1 MRLVYRHFDFKSDI
15 MGLFSFLSESNS
27 NHDAPQFAWKSL
39 DDIAT
44 LEAIIEASSNKPA
57 VIFKHSTRC
66 GISKMALKQF
76 EKEYPKNHEDDLYLL
91 DLLAH
96 RDISHA
102 IAEKFNVVHQS
113 PQVLVVR
120 NGHSVYDASHSLIDA
135 ATTQR
140 ILHTR

>member
-1 MRLVYRHFDFKSDI
+1 
-15 MGLFSFLSESNS
+15 MGLFSFLSGSNS
-27 NHDAPQFAWKSL
+27 NDDAPQFAWKSL
-39 DDIAT
+39 DDLAT
-44 LEAIIEASSNKPA
+44 LDAIIQDSINHP
-57 VIFKHSTRC
+57 VLIFKHSTRC

-76 EKEYPKNHEDDLYLL
+76 EQEYPKSHEDHLYLL
-91 DLLAH
+91 DLLEH
-96 RDISHA
+96 RDISNA

>member
-1 MRLVYRHFDFKSDI
+1 M
-15 MGLFSFLSESNS
+15 
-27 NHDAPQFAWKSL
+27 
-39 DDIAT
+39 AT
-44 LEAIIEASSNKPA
+44 LEAILEGSSNKPA

-76 EKEYPKNHEDDLYLL
+76 EQAYPKNHEDDLYLL
-91 DLLAH
+91 DLLNF
-96 RDISHA
+96 REISNA
-102 IAEKFNVVHQS
+102 IAEKLGVVHQS

-135 ATTQR
+135 ATTER

>member
-1 MRLVYRHFDFKSDI
+1 
-15 MGLFSFLSESNS
+15 MGLFSFLSGSNS
-27 NHDAPQFAWKSL
+27 HDDAPPFAWKPL
-39 DDIAT
+39 EDMAT
-44 LEAIIEASSNKPA
+44 LEAILEGSSNKPA

-76 EKEYPKNHEDDLYLL
+76 EQAYPKNHEDDLYLL
-91 DLLAH
+91 DLLNF
-96 RDISHA
+96 REISNA
-102 IAEKFNVVHQS
+102 IAEKLGVVHQS

-135 ATTQR
+135 ATTER

>member
-1 MRLVYRHFDFKSDI
+1 MSI
-15 MGLFSFLSESNS
+15 FSFLSGSNPADETS
-27 NHDAPQFAWKSL
+27 KFHWRALEDLNTL
-39 DDIAT
+39 D
-44 LEAIIEASSNKPA
+44 AIIQASSEHPV

-66 GISKMALKQF
+66 GVSKMALRQF
-76 EKEYPKNHEDDLYLL
+76 EQDYPKNHEDHLYLL
-91 DLLAH
+91 DLLEH
-96 RDISHA
+96 REVSNA
-102 IAEKFNVVHQS
+102 IAEKLGVVHQS

>member
-1 MRLVYRHFDFKSDI
+1 
-15 MGLFSFLSESNS
+15 MGLFSFLSGSN
-27 NHDAPQFAWKSL
+27 DANDASKFHWNSL
-39 DDIAT
+39 NDLAT
-44 LEAIIEASSNKPA
+44 LDAIIQESSEHPV

-76 EKEYPKNHEDDLYLL
+76 EQEYPKNHEDHLYLL
-91 DLLAH
+91 DLLEH
-96 RDISHA
+96 RDISNA

-113 PQVLVVR
+113 PQVLVLR
-120 NGHSVYDASHSLIDA
+120 DGQSVYDASHSLIDA